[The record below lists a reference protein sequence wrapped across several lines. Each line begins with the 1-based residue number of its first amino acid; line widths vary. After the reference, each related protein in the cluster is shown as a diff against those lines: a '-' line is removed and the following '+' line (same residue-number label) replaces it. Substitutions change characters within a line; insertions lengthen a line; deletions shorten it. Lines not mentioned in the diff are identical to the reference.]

1 MKTGILGQL
10 SPLSRIIFSLL
21 LTLCSLVVFFLI
33 GILSAIPLFHVNLLS
48 NLAALTD
55 YSSPVTVILL
65 KYLQIIQSIGLFLIP
80 SMMAAYFFENNSFS
94 FLKLDKSSPGY
105 IFLITLILMFT
116 ALPFIN
122 WLVSVN
128 EMMKLPVYFKGLE
141 DWMKASEAEAAKLT
155 EVFLDVKSIGGLLFN
170 LLMIA
175 VLPAIGEELMFR
187 GLFQRLLKDWLKNI
201 HVAIFISAFFF
212 AAMHMQFYGF
222 LPRMMLGVLFGYLF
236 FWTGSVWVPV
246 FAHFINNG
254 AAVVM
259 SYLGKTGVFKG
270 DYEQFGATEN
280 GWFILAS
287 ALVTG
292 LFLFLIYGFRNRKFY
307 L

>member
-10 SPLSRIIFSLL
+10 SPFSRIIFSLL
-21 LTLCSLVVFFLI
+21 LTLLSLVVFFLV
-33 GILSAIPLFHVNLLS
+33 GILLAIPIFHINLFS
-48 NLAALTD
+48 NLTILTD
-55 YSSPVTVILL
+55 YSSPITVVLL

-80 SMMAAYFFENNSFS
+80 PMLAAYFFENNCLS
-94 FLKLDKSSPGY
+94 FLKLDQSSRGY

-128 EMMKLPVYFKGLE
+128 EMMKLPVYFKGIE
-141 DWMKASEAEAAKLT
+141 DWMKTSEAEAAKLT
-155 EVFLDVKSIGGLLFN
+155 EVFLDVKSLGGLLFN

-175 VLPAIGEELMFR
+175 TLPAIGEELMFR
-187 GLFQRLLKDWLKNI
+187 GLFQRLLTDWLKNI

-212 AAMHMQFYGF
+212 AAMHLQFYGF

-236 FWTGSVWVPV
+236 FWTGSIWVPV

-254 AAVVM
+254 AAVVV
-259 SYLGKTGVFKG
+259 SYLGKTGAFQG

-287 ALVTG
+287 ILFTG
-292 LFLFLIYGFRNRKFY
+292 LFLLIIYGSRNRKY
-307 L
+307 DP